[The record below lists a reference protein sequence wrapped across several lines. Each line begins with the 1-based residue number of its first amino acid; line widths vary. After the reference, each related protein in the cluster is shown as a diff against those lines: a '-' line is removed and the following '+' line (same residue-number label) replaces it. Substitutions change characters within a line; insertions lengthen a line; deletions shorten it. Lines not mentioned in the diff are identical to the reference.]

1 MSDDGQFGLSL
12 IAFVGS
18 VFSPYYAWARR
29 SGKAD
34 PDNFCALNV
43 ALYNRNNKRWCM
55 TERSRKHSSRSS
67 SRFVIGPSD
76 MYWDGTS
83 LMIRVDETGAPI
95 PHKITGT
102 IRIEPRQ
109 LFRFSTALDAQKKH
123 RWGPIAPSAKIEVNL
138 SKPFQKWQ
146 GNAYLDSNEGDE
158 PIENGFHEWD
168 WSRSLMRDGS
178 TAVLYDMKYKDQSQ
192 SILALLFDCQ
202 GQVSSFDP
210 PGRKLLPPTAW
221 RVNRCVR
228 SSAPVEIYEQ
238 LEDTP
243 FYQRS
248 LLKSELLGEKV
259 VSFHESL
266 SIPRLVSPIVRAMLP
281 WRMPRRF

>member
-29 SGKAD
+29 NGKAD

-55 TERSRKHSSRSS
+55 TERSRRHCSRNASS
-67 SRFVIGPSD
+67 FVIGPSEIH
-76 MYWDGTS
+76 WDGTC
-83 LMIRVDETGAPI
+83 LTVRVEETGAPI
-95 PHKITGT
+95 PHKISGS

-109 LFRFSTALDAQKKH
+109 LFRFSTPLDANKKH
-123 RWGPIAPSAKIEVNL
+123 RWGPIAPSARIEVDL
-138 SKPFQKWQ
+138 KSPQQKWT

-168 WSRSLMRDGS
+168 WSRSLMRNGS
-178 TAVLYDMKYKDQSQ
+178 TAVLYDMRYRDQSHTVL
-192 SILALLFDCQ
+192 SLLFDRQ
-202 GQVSSFDP
+202 GQVSKFDP
-210 PGRKLLPPTAW
+210 PERKVLPPTAW
-221 RVNRCVR
+221 RVKRGVC
-228 SSAPVEIYEQ
+228 SSAPVEIVEQ

-248 LLKSELLGEKV
+248 LLKNEFLGEKV
-259 VSFHESL
+259 ISFHESL
-266 SIPRLVSPIVRAMLP
+266 SIPRLVSPVVRAMLP